1 MARFSRRVFLAVAL
15 LLAPAARLLAVAR
28 AARPAPVSLAAFID
42 LSERL
47 LQRSKLDPEIAQ
59 IYLDALN
66 ADADSAPTLA
76 YLVEV
81 NNNPTPEMKT
91 LAATI
96 IEWWYTGI
104 YTVGAERH
112 VATHTGALMWSAV
125 GTPADGTCAGAFG
138 AWSRPPREIA

>member
-1 MARFSRRVFLAVAL
+1 MVTFSRRVFLAVAL
-15 LLAPAARLLAVAR
+15 WFAPAARLLAVSR
-28 AARPAPVSLAAFID
+28 RSAPVSLDEFVD
-42 LSERL
+42 LSQRL
-47 LQRSKLDPEIAQ
+47 LGRTKLDRDVAK

-96 IEWWYTGI
+96 IDWWYTGV
-104 YTVGAERH
+104 YTINGKPRL
-112 VATHTGALMWSAV
+112 ATHTGALMWSAL
-125 GTPADGTCAGAFG
+125 GIPAPGTCAGPFG
-138 AWSRPPREIA
+138 AWSRPPVA

>member
-1 MARFSRRVFLAVAL
+1 MVTFSRRVFLAVAL
-15 LLAPAARLLAVAR
+15 WFAPAARLLAVS
-28 AARPAPVSLAAFID
+28 RPSAPVSLDEFVD
-42 LSERL
+42 LSQRL
-47 LQRSKLDPEIAQ
+47 LGRTKLDRDVAK

-96 IEWWYTGI
+96 IDWWYTGV
-104 YTVGAERH
+104 YTINGKPRL
-112 VATHTGALMWSAV
+112 ATHTGALMWSAL
-125 GTPADGTCAGAFG
+125 GIPAPGTCAGPFG
-138 AWSRPPREIA
+138 AWSRPPVA